1 MEYFLFVR
9 SSDHQLKVDGV
20 CKVHQ
25 LIRLVSDVEGHMAKL
40 ARIGAVEG
48 GGCRETVVDQAA
60 WGISR
65 DNQGG
70 NHVGPPVW
78 RETGLGEVGGA
89 EV

>member
-1 MEYFLFVR
+1 M
-9 SSDHQLKVDGV
+9 DGV
-20 CKVHQ
+20 CQVHQ
-25 LIRLVSDVEGHMAKL
+25 LIRLIPNVEGHVTQL
-40 ARIGAVEG
+40 ARIGTVEG
-48 GGCRETVVDQAA
+48 RGCRKTVVDQAA

-70 NHVGPPVW
+70 NHVSPPVG